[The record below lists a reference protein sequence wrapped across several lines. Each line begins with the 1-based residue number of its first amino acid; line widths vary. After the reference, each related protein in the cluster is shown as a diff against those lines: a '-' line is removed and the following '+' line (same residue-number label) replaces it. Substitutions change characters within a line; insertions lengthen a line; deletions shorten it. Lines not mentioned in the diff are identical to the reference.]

1 MNKFDKVKSIFLK
14 DLNWKIFSVVV
25 AVFLWVMVINVK
37 NPVETRK
44 YTVPLNI
51 RSEEF
56 LAEEGYYVT
65 NLEEIEGTPVTIT
78 VRGERSSLDTLSKL
92 RDSISAYVNLSKSSI
107 NADAGTATC
116 SIETSLPIGSRD
128 SLEIVSQ
135 NILNVVFGI
144 EESSSREMAIRVI
157 LPDDMKNT
165 RMASNITVE
174 PEMVTI
180 TGPKS
185 YVDSVRRVCVYY
197 NSDNPSLNKNRAVY
211 AYNATGDEVENI
223 ELDITKAD
231 IIVPEKEKVDVEFS
245 ANYTGTPAE
254 GYAVT
259 SVVVD
264 DGGKEFFTY
273 GSDLSKAVINLPD
286 IDIEG
291 KSGTV
296 KEEFDITELIP
307 ERMELLKPED
317 PYVEVS
323 VNIMKSDGTSDK
335 EEVPQIELQSL
346 NERHR
351 IFSE

>member
-1 MNKFDKVKSIFLK
+1 MNRFGKVRSIFLK

-56 LAEEGYYVT
+56 LTEEGYYIK
-65 NLEEIEGTPVTIT
+65 NMDEISGTPVTIT
-78 VRGERSSLDTLSKL
+78 VRGERSALDALSKL
-92 RDSISAYVNLSKSSI
+92 RESISAYVNLSKSTVD
-107 NADAGTATC
+107 AEAGTATC
-116 SIETSLPIGSRD
+116 YIETTLPIGSRD

-135 NILNVVFGI
+135 NILNVVFSI
-144 EESSSREMAIRVI
+144 EELSSREMAIRVI

-165 RMASNITVE
+165 RIGSNITVE

-180 TGPKS
+180 SGPKS

-197 NSDNPSLNKNRAVY
+197 NSDNTSLNKNRAVY
-211 AYNATGDEVENI
+211 AYNATGEEVENI
-223 ELDITKAD
+223 ELNYTKAD
-231 IIVPEKEKVDVEFS
+231 IIIPQKEKVDVEFT
-245 ANYTGTPAE
+245 ANYTGIPEE
-254 GYAVT
+254 GYTVT
-259 SVVVD
+259 SVEIN

-273 GSDLSKAVINLPD
+273 GSDLNQVVINLPE

-291 KSGTV
+291 ENGTV
-296 KEEFDITELIP
+296 MEKFDVTELIP
-307 ERMELLKPED
+307 ESIEILDPED
-317 PYVEVS
+317 PYVEVT
-323 VNIMKSDGTSDK
+323 VNITKT
-335 EEVPQIELQSL
+335 EENPDEGDSSQVQVQGL
-346 NERHR
+346 NERYR